1 MPKEILKITPSEA
14 LLKAAHYCAYQ
25 ERCHNEVRHKLAE
38 WGIYGAIADEL
49 ILKLIEQ
56 NYLNEER
63 FAKAFAGGKF
73 RVKQWGRLKIKR
85 ELKIRGLSDYCIS
98 LALKEIEEE
107 NYLNTLKDLMLSK
120 LNAVKTAHPLEK
132 KQKVYHYL
140 ATRGYEADIIL
151 DLFKEIHSSSY

>member
-1 MPKEILKITPSEA
+1 MPKEILKITPAEA

-38 WGIYGAIADEL
+38 WGIYGTTADEL

-85 ELKIRGLSDYCIS
+85 ELKIRGLSDYCIN
-98 LALKEIEEE
+98 LALKEIEDDH
-107 NYLNTLKDLMLSK
+107 YILTLKNLMVSK
-120 LNAVKTAHPLEK
+120 LNSVKSAHPLEK

-140 ATRGYEADIIL
+140 ATRGYEGDIIL
-151 DLFKEIHSSSY
+151 DLFKEIQNLSN